1 MDLRFHPSLLVSAW
15 TLWCSELG
23 RLCVAS
29 SPSLVSVVVSGRVA
43 SSFRLVLGLSS
54 FGAESQLFKELHVLR
69 GNAPL
74 VLYSMLQFSGQSA

>member
-1 MDLRFHPSLLVSAW
+1 
-15 TLWCSELG
+15 
-23 RLCVAS
+23 
-29 SPSLVSVVVSGRVA
+29 
-43 SSFRLVLGLSS
+43 LGLSS